1 MCDESEEIFKRLT
14 LFPLTRRTRKR
25 VEYIHERVDLKAE
38 EDTAERA
45 SITRD
50 DTHVKNL

>member
-14 LFPLTRRTRKR
+14 FFLTRRTRKR
-25 VEYIHERVDLKAE
+25 VEYNHERVDLKAE

-45 SITRD
+45 SIARD